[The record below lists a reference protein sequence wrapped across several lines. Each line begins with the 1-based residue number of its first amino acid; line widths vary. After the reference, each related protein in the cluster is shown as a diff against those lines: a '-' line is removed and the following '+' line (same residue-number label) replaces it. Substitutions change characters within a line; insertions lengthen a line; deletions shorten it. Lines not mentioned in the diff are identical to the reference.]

1 MALSCRSRRW
11 LEHPDSGW
19 LSAGRAHCQH
29 QPIHFRDKEG
39 STCAGNR
46 RNACNAAIGAIRRVK
61 DVNESLA
68 AADVNAMSLC
78 IDEQVISIATD
89 VWTRDQ
95 AAVIHRE
102 RAEFGR
108 IPESHENALRGLVER
123 HREIAAGRLHRPS
136 GGLPSGL
143 PVDHGNGLRFW
154 HVDKDPATAWIEL
167 ETFRVD
173 TQTNV
178 SDLPGARGVDHR
190 QATAAVSDDDS
201 IGGNI
206 KPNVVRVVSEIDL
219 PRRRVVRPSKQP
231 D

>member
-1 MALSCRSRRW
+1 MALSCRSRHW

-61 DVNESLA
+61 DVDESLA

-89 VWTRDQ
+89 VRARDQ

-102 RAEFGR
+102 RAELGR
-108 IPESHENALRGLVER
+108 TPESYENALRGLVKR
-123 HREIAAGRLHRPS
+123 HREIAARCVHRPS
-136 GGLPSGL
+136 GGLSSRL
-143 PVDHGNGLRFW
+143 AVDHRDALRFW
-154 HVDKDPATAWIEL
+154 DVDKDPIAAWIEL

-173 TQTNV
+173 AQADV
-178 SDLPGARGVDHR
+178 SDPPGARGVDHR
-190 QATAAVSDDDS
+190 QATAAVSDD
-201 IGGNI
+201 N
-206 KPNVVRVVSEIDL
+206 
-219 PRRRVVRPSKQP
+219 
-231 D
+231 